1 MRKIK
6 SILAL
11 VLALAMVL
19 GCIGTAFAAQKTKIE
34 DIAGTKQTQSTADK
48 SAKKE
53 IAAGFLSEDF
63 KANNAYQYADDEIVR
78 AIVLLEG
85 KTEAEVGEAG
95 SQKAAAQRVKLINEH
110 NAVRKAMS
118 GISYEMQY
126 EFTTL
131 LNGFSCDVAY
141 GDLEKIAAIEGV
153 KAVHIANHYA
163 TPELTPEPETKMDV
177 ANQMNGNLYTA
188 ADGYAGQGIVVAV
201 LDTGLNLE
209 HEAFQD
215 SYGIG
220 AYYGRFTEEY
230 INSVS
235 DSLNGKGVYVNGKIP
250 FAYDYANK
258 DNDVTDKDGHG
269 THVSGIVGGYTV
281 EEDEEGAYM
290 GFMGGAPYAQIV
302 SMKVFKDAG
311 GGTSSDVYFLA
322 LEDAYK
328 LGVDVVNMSLGA
340 QNGFTYDDSLETEV
354 FGNIYETMAN
364 AGIIMSV
371 AAGNEY
377 SMAEYSSVGYIGPE
391 YTDYGTVAT
400 PSTYYGN
407 VSVASVEN
415 LAYPYVAIT
424 VDGVNM
430 LYIDSATAEA
440 DKWLTTFGDKS
451 AEYVIVTDAEG
462 KIAYGYESDYAT
474 NDVTGKIAV
483 VSRGDITFEEKVE
496 FAAKAGAI
504 GCIVVNN
511 DTGRISMSIETFEI
525 PAISLELI
533 YLETLMNAEEKVI
546 FSGIEPVLVTNTN
559 GAMMSEFSNWGT
571 SPMLTLD
578 PTITSVG
585 GYVYSTFIGG
595 EDAYQVNSG
604 TSMAAPNASATYAD
618 VLSMLYSENPE
629 MDKVEAAQ
637 TAKTLLESTAIILTD
652 ADDYAF
658 SPRKQGAG
666 LACSYYAVEN
676 YQTAGY
682 IVDPLKELG
691 DDPAK
696 TGVYEFSVTVKNT
709 CGEDRFYSDFE
720 ALVLTDY
727 IANLNTEANP
737 IIGNT
742 LLSDICEAEVTY
754 SIDGVEVTSF
764 AVAADSEVSVDVC
777 IKLTEAQKAYF
788 DTYFENGAYVEGF
801 ITFYDTEDGEK
812 FTDTHAT
819 FLAYYG
825 DWGQAPALEATN
837 SMDLMEAV
845 YYAYNVPVDAQGNTY
860 SDYGYGPYDLL
871 VAMYGNLYTDVSGAY
886 LYDSYTEAD
895 VTYLGANPLD
905 LYYTEYM
912 PEHIAISTPLTD
924 GTYYYADMFHLSPSL
939 LRNVRHIVM
948 TVTNAETGEVYY
960 VDDTEYIPK
969 SVYDYEEEVWGNYS
983 VFMWDG
989 KDADGQYVP
998 SGTVAK
1004 VTFDI
1009 QLPWG
1014 EDAGVWQKEA
1024 WTFDCTVDYTAPVLE
1039 SVVYDEEAKTL
1050 TVTASDENYLAGI
1063 YLADSNY
1070 KILDQKTFSSD
1081 KKGESFTATF
1091 DVSEI
1096 SAAYVTALDYA
1107 TNEYEQW
1114 TAFGVEAA
1122 PATLTF
1128 NTADGTEVVE
1138 TTTGATYTFGSVDAP
1153 EGYEFAAWTTEK
1165 VEKAETDA
1173 ELPEEIYLAGDT
1185 ILVTETEYTFYALYA
1200 VVETTDLDKLC
1211 YWLDYGN
1218 GFEGDWAICGW
1229 NINEAGTNY
1238 VIEDPVALDAEGNTV
1253 RVADIEDAE
1262 VSQEYVEFFT
1272 NDDSIR
1278 FTVEEVAKDVY
1289 TIKSVAT
1296 GKYLATDDEF
1306 NMLFVDEATDYAKWY
1321 LQEYNHF
1328 TNPVN
1333 YANTNAV
1340 LVHDYYASTKIEIMD
1355 NSTPYLGS
1363 YYPTDVFATFFYRVS
1378 STYESVLYYTTEV
1391 AHDCPSA
1398 IFTDIDTNQ
1407 WYHEAVDFAVE
1418 NGIMN
1423 GMTATTF
1430 EPDGTLTRAQ
1440 VATMLY
1446 RIFGEEDVAG
1456 MEEPFTDVSE
1466 SDWFY
1471 AAVTWAYNAGIINGM
1486 TADTFEPNASITREQ
1501 LAVMLYRTTTALGID
1516 AEALLGTDLTSY
1528 EDDEKISD
1536 YASDAMA
1543 WACGAEL
1550 INGISYDN
1558 SGKLYL
1564 APQGNATRAQAAKIL
1579 MMWIIYVNNA

>member
-1 MRKIK
+1 MRKFK

-19 GCIGTAFAAQKTKIE
+19 GCIGTSFAAQKTKIE

-53 IAAGFLSEDF
+53 IAAGFLSEEF
-63 KANNAYQYADDEIVR
+63 KKSNTYQYADDEIVR

-85 KTEAEVGEAG
+85 KCEAEVGEAG
-95 SQKAAAQRVKLINEH
+95 SEKAAAQRVKLINEH
-110 NAVRKAMS
+110 NAVRKAMT
-118 GISYEMQY
+118 GISYDMQY

-153 KAVHIANHYA
+153 KAVHIANSYA
-163 TPELTPEPETKMDV
+163 APKMDPKTDTKMEI
-177 ANQMNGNLYTA
+177 ANYMTGNIDSAYYEF
-188 ADGYAGQGIVVAV
+188 DGAGIVVAV
-201 LDTGLNLE
+201 LDTGLNLT

-215 SYGIG
+215 SYGVC
-220 AYYGRFTEEY
+220 AEYGVFTEEY
-230 INSVS
+230 IASVA
-235 DSLNGKGVYVNGKIP
+235 DTLNGEGVYVNGKIP

-258 DNDVTDKDGHG
+258 DNDVTDHDGHG
-269 THVSGIVGGYTV
+269 THVSGIVGGYVV
-281 EEDEEGAYM
+281 EETDEGASM
-290 GFMGGAPYAQIV
+290 KFMGGSPYAQIV

-311 GGTSSDVYFLA
+311 GGTSSDIYYYA

-377 SMAEYSSVGYIGPE
+377 SMAEYSTMGYIGPE

-407 VSVASVEN
+407 VSIASVEN
-415 LAYPYVAIT
+415 IAYPYVAIT

-430 LYIDSATAEA
+430 IYIDSATAEE
-440 DKWLTTFGDKS
+440 DMWLTTFGDTS
-451 AEYVIVTDAEG
+451 AEFVVVKDAEG
-462 KIAYGYESDYAT
+462 NIAYGYESDYET
-474 NDVTGKIAV
+474 NDVKDKIAV

-496 FAAKAGAI
+496 FAANAGAI

-511 DTGRISMSIETFEI
+511 DTGRISMAIETFEI
-525 PAISLELI
+525 PAISLELF
-533 YLETLMNAEEKVI
+533 YLEVLMNAESDVI
-546 FSGIEPVLVTNTN
+546 FSGREPVMVENAE
-559 GAMMSEFSNWGT
+559 GAMMSTFSNWGT

-585 GYVYSTFIGG
+585 GYVYSTFIGAD
-595 EDAYQVNSG
+595 DAYQLNSG
-604 TSMAAPNASATYAD
+604 TSMAAPNASATYAN
-618 VLSMLYSENPE
+618 VLTMLYSMDPE
-629 MDKVEAAQ
+629 MDKVEAAE
-637 TAKTLLESTAIILTD
+637 TAKNLLASTAIILTD

-666 LACSYYAVEN
+666 LANSYYAIEN

-691 DDPAK
+691 DDADK

-709 CGEDRFYSDFE
+709 CGEDRYYSNFTADI
-720 ALVLTDY
+720 LTDW
-727 IANLNTEANP
+727 ISNLNTEENP

-742 LLSDICEAEVTY
+742 LMADTCEADVTY
-754 SIDGVEVTSF
+754 SIDGVEVTEF
-764 AVAADSEVSVDVC
+764 TVAADSEVSVDIC
-777 IKLTEAQKAYF
+777 IKLTEDQKEFF

-801 ITFYDTEDGEK
+801 ITFYDMEDGEI

-825 DWGQAPALEATN
+825 DWGKACAMEALSTME
-837 SMDLMEAV
+837 LMEAL
-845 YYAYNVPVDAQGNTY
+845 YYLYNVPVDAEGNTY
-860 SDYGYGPYDLL
+860 ADYGYTPYDLL
-871 VAMYGNLYTDVSGAY
+871 VAIYGNVYTDINGAY
-886 LYDSYTEAD
+886 LYDTYYEEE
-895 VTYLGANPLD
+895 VTYLGANVRD
-905 LYYTEYM
+905 LYNTEYM
-912 PEHIAISTPLTD
+912 PEHIAISTPMTD
-924 GTYYYADMFHLSPSL
+924 GTYYYADAFYLSPSL

-948 TVTNAETGEVYY
+948 TVSNAETGEVYY
-960 VDDTEYIPK
+960 VDDTEYVPK
-969 SVYDYEEEVWGNYS
+969 SVYDYEEEYWVNYS
-983 VFMWDG
+983 MFMWDG
-989 KDADGQYVP
+989 TDADGNYVP

-1004 VTFDI
+1004 VTFDA

-1014 EDAGVWQKEA
+1014 EDANVWQEA
-1024 WTFDCTVDYTAPVLE
+1024 IWTFDCTVDYTAPVLE

-1070 KILDQKTFSSD
+1070 KILAQETLSSD

-1096 SAAYVTALDYA
+1096 DAAYVTALDYA
-1107 TNEYEQW
+1107 TNEYEEW
-1114 TAFGVEAA
+1114 TAFGIEAE

-1128 NTADGTEVVE
+1128 NTADGKTTID
-1138 TTTGATYTFGSVDAP
+1138 TTTGATYTFGSAEDP
-1153 EGYEFAAWTTEK
+1153 EGYRFVAWTTER
-1165 VEKAETDA
+1165 VEMAESD
-1173 ELPEEIYLAGDT
+1173 EDLPEEIYRAGDS
-1185 ILVTETEYTFYALYA
+1185 ILVSETEYTFYALYA
-1200 VVETTDLDKLC
+1200 AYEATELDKLC

-1262 VSQEYVEFFT
+1262 VSEEYVEFFT

-1278 FTVEEVAKDVY
+1278 FTIEEIEEGLY
-1289 TIKSVAT
+1289 TIKSAAT
-1296 GKYLATDDEF
+1296 GKYLATDAEF
-1306 NMLFVDEATDYAKWY
+1306 NMLFVDEVDEFAVWMLVDY
-1321 LQEYNHF
+1321 EHF

-1333 YANTNAV
+1333 AGNTNAV
-1340 LVHDYYASTKIEIMD
+1340 LVHDYYASGKIEIMD
-1355 NSTPYLGS
+1355 NSTPYMGS
-1363 YYPTDVFATFFYRVS
+1363 YYPTDVFATFFYRADS
-1378 STYESVLYYTTEV
+1378 IYESLLYYTTEV
-1391 AHDCPSA
+1391 AHNCPSE
-1398 IFTDIDTNQ
+1398 IFTDIDVNQ

-1418 NGIMN
+1418 NEIMN

-1430 EPDGTLTRAQ
+1430 EPEGTLTRAQ

-1446 RIFGEEDVAG
+1446 RIFGEQDATG
-1456 MEEPFTDVSE
+1456 MEEPFADVNE

-1486 TADTFEPNASITREQ
+1486 SATTFEPNASITREQ
-1501 LAVMLYRTTTALGID
+1501 LAVMLYRTSIGMEID
-1516 AEALLGTDLTSY
+1516 VEALLGTDLTSY
-1528 EDDEKISD
+1528 EDDAKVSD
-1536 YASDAMA
+1536 YASEAMA
-1543 WACGAEL
+1543 WACGAGL

-1564 APQGNATRAQAAKIL
+1564 APQGNATRAQAAKIF
-1579 MMWIIYVNNA
+1579 MMWIYYAG